1 MRARMRGAL
10 TAIAVAFVALTSLAA
25 PVAAG
30 AAAGGQVPFKGS
42 VAGLET
48 TTGFTPPSTVSIILE
63 GTGNAT
69 HLGRFT
75 LVNPHDVDLSTMTG
89 CGPEVLTA
97 ANGDSVT
104 AFGCGVA
111 ALVSGIP
118 PLAVLS
124 IVEDY
129 KITGGTGRFAGASGS
144 YHVERILH
152 QGTPGATTGSFEGTI
167 SSPGAS
173 KH

>member
-1 MRARMRGAL
+1 
-10 TAIAVAFVALTSLAA
+10 
-25 PVAAG
+25 
-30 AAAGGQVPFKGS
+30 
-42 VAGLET
+42 
-48 TTGFTPPSTVSIILE
+48 
-63 GTGNAT
+63 
-69 HLGRFT
+69 
-75 LVNPHDVDLSTMTG
+75 
-89 CGPEVLTA
+89 
-97 ANGDSVT
+97 
-104 AFGCGVA
+104 
-111 ALVSGIP
+111 
-118 PLAVLS
+118 LAVLS